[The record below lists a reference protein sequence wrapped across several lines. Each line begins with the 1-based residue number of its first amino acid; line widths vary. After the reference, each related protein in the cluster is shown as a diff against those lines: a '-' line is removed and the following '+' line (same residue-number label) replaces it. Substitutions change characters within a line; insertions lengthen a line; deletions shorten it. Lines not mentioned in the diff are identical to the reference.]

1 MKIEI
6 LTIGGEILTG
16 RTDDTNFRF
25 LARRL
30 TELGAPPLWHT
41 TVPDVR
47 ELLTEA
53 LAAAI
58 GRADTVIMTGGL
70 GGTPDDITRRVLSQV
85 LRRRLILR
93 EETLRE
99 VEELYRRRGRSAPPA
114 AQAMALIPQGAQ
126 LIPNPVGLAPGLM
139 LSTDAGQLIV
149 ALPGVPEEMCAQME
163 QFVLPLLEQRLSGVG
178 GWEQVLRIGGV
189 AESVLAV
196 WIGSDHPPGMDVA
209 YLPNRLGVDLR
220 LVRRA
225 GAPVARPEYD
235 TWVSGIR
242 RMLGA
247 RVFGTDDIS
256 LEEAIG
262 QLLVHRGLKV
272 SVAESVTGGGVG
284 AALTRV
290 SGSSRYFLG
299 GVVAYDN
306 GVKHDLLGVS
316 RGVLMSHGAV
326 SGQTAEAMALGVRR
340 RIGAH
345 VAVSTTGI
353 AGPTGGTSDKPVG
366 LLYIGVSTPQG
377 EAHVRRLV
385 SGRSRETATGQC
397 VGAAL
402 WVLYCTLQRIPLEE
416 AFPVGDRPPP
426 AERAGEGPGHG

>member
-6 LTIGGEILTG
+6 LTIGGEILSG
-16 RTDDTNFRF
+16 RTEDGNFRF

-41 TVPDVR
+41 TVPDTR

-58 GRADTVIMTGGL
+58 ARADTVIMTGGL

-85 LRRRLILR
+85 LHRRLILR

-99 VEELYRRRGRSAPPA
+99 VEELYRCRGREAPLSA
-114 AQAMALIPQGAQ
+114 QGMALIPQGAQ
-126 LIPNPVGLAPGLM
+126 LIPNPVGLAPGL
-139 LSTDAGQLIV
+139 LFSTDAGKLIV

-178 GWEQVLRIGGV
+178 GWQQVLRTGGV
-189 AESVLAV
+189 PESVLAE
-196 WIGSDHPPGMDVA
+196 WIGTGHPPGLDVA
-209 YLPNRLGVDLR
+209 FLPNRHGVDLR
-220 LVRRA
+220 LARGA
-225 GAPVARPEYD
+225 GARVTRQEFDA
-235 TWVSGIR
+235 WVSLIR

-247 RVFGTDDIS
+247 RVFGTDDTP

-262 QLLVHRGLKV
+262 RLLVHRGLKV

-290 SGSSRYFLG
+290 PGSSRYFLG

-306 GVKHDLLGVS
+306 EVKHDLLGVG
-316 RGVLMSHGAV
+316 RGVLAGHGAV
-326 SGQTAEAMALGVRR
+326 SWQTAEAMALGARR
-340 RIGAH
+340 RMGAD

-353 AGPTGGTSDKPVG
+353 AGPTGGSPEKPVG
-366 LLYIGVSTPQG
+366 QLYVGVSTSQG
-377 EAHVRRLV
+377 EAHVLRLV

-397 VGAAL
+397 VGTAL
-402 WVLYCTLQRIPLEE
+402 WVLYCALQHIPLED
-416 AFPVGDRPPP
+416 AFPTGDRPPP
-426 AERAGEGPGHG
+426 GDCEEEVPGHG